1 MIARQSD
8 ATRVTSAA
16 TEVTYGKMNAIDGAD
31 ADAIRAH
38 VARVTSSELF
48 VGAERLCRFLHFTV
62 ESKLNGREADV
73 KEYTLGREV
82 FDRGETYDPRLDP
95 IVRVEARRLR
105 SRLAEYYGGPGRD
118 EALRLEY
125 PKGSYLPVVSG
136 AIARTAGSPAP
147 SARRAWWFAAVAVVV
162 ILVVIAVVAVPRLMP
177 APMVAPIAAT
187 SIQPNDRTLDSLDVA
202 LAQAVD
208 EDLANQPG
216 SRVIAW
222 PEIARHPEMRGSELR
237 DVAARLGAPRLLLIM
252 VRDIGEIRR
261 INVFAIDEPE
271 GRKRLALTY
280 YADVSLA
287 DFAVQETYAKRIVRD
302 LGYSGQTR

>member
-1 MIARQSD
+1 MMARGRD
-8 ATRVTSAA
+8 ATRVTRVA

-38 VARVTSSELF
+38 VARVTSNELF

-136 AIARTAGSPAP
+136 AIARTAGSPAL
-147 SARRAWWFAAVAVVV
+147 SARRPWWFAAFAVVV
-162 ILVVIAVVAVPRLMP
+162 ILAFIAVVAVPRLMP

-222 PEIARHPEMRGSELR
+222 PEIARRPDMRGSELR

>member
-1 MIARQSD
+1 
-8 ATRVTSAA
+8 
-16 TEVTYGKMNAIDGAD
+16 
-31 ADAIRAH
+31 
-38 VARVTSSELF
+38 
-48 VGAERLCRFLHFTV
+48 
-62 ESKLNGREADV
+62 
-73 KEYTLGREV
+73 
-82 FDRGETYDPRLDP
+82 
-95 IVRVEARRLR
+95 
-105 SRLAEYYGGPGRD
+105 
-118 EALRLEY
+118 
-125 PKGSYLPVVSG
+125 
-136 AIARTAGSPAP
+136 
-147 SARRAWWFAAVAVVV
+147 VVV